1 MNSLTQR
8 AKRVLSPTS
17 LEPLGLEVE
26 RADGVYLFDP
36 NGKKYIDL
44 ISGISVSNIGHGNS
58 VVKHAIVDQ
67 LEKNAHVMVYGEM
80 MLPTQV
86 EFAEYL
92 TSLLP
97 KGLDSVY
104 FVNSGSEAVE
114 GAMKL
119 AKRFTGR
126 QNILSLNKAYHGSS
140 HGALSLMGDEYFKAP
155 FRPLLPGISQ
165 IEANS
170 IDDLSFID
178 ENTAAVFMEPI
189 QGEAGINILTK
200 EYLMA
205 ASQRCKEVGALL
217 VFDEIQTGIG
227 RTGPL
232 FNFQLIDVVPD
243 VLLTSKALGGGLP
256 LGAFISSTEIMSC
269 FAEDPVLGHI
279 TTFGG
284 NPICCVAAN
293 AALKFLVESKLMD
306 EVPSKET
313 LIRQKLQHAEI
324 LEIRGTG
331 LLLAAQF
338 KSAKFLQ
345 SVIDR
350 AIELGVVTDW
360 FLFCD
365 SAMRIAPPLT
375 ITMNELENA
384 CDIIIQAI
392 NDQA

>member
-1 MNSLTQR
+1 MNSLTHR

-17 LEPLGLEVE
+17 VEPLGLEVE
-26 RADGVYLFDP
+26 RADGVHLYDP
-36 NGKKYIDL
+36 SGKKYFDL
-44 ISGISVSNIGHGNS
+44 ISGISVSNIGHGNPA
-58 VVKHAIVDQ
+58 VKQAIIDQ
-67 LEKNAHVMVYGEM
+67 LERNTHIMVYGEM
-80 MLPTQV
+80 MLPSQV

-92 TSLLP
+92 TSFLP
-97 KGLDSVY
+97 DGLDSVY
-104 FVNSGSEAVE
+104 YVNSGSEAVE

-119 AKRFTGR
+119 SKRYTGR
-126 QNILSLNKAYHGSS
+126 QNIISLKKAYHGSS
-140 HGALSLMGDEYFKAP
+140 HGALSLMGDEYFKAA
-155 FRPLLPGISQ
+155 FRPLLPGVSQ

-170 IDDLSFID
+170 FEDLNHINED
-178 ENTAAVFMEPI
+178 TAAVFMEPI

-200 EYLMA
+200 EYLLA
-205 ASQRCKEVGALL
+205 VSKRCKAFGTLL
-217 VFDEIQTGIG
+217 IFDEIQTGIG

-232 FNFQLIDVVPD
+232 FNFQSVGVVPD

-256 LGAFISSTEIMSC
+256 LGAFISSREIMAC

-284 NPICCVAAN
+284 NPVCCAAAN
-293 AALKFLVESKLMD
+293 ASLKFLVESNHMA
-306 EVPSKET
+306 EVPAKEA
-313 LIRQKLQHAEI
+313 LVRQKLQHTEV

-338 KSAKFLQ
+338 KSAEYLQ

-350 AIELGVVTDW
+350 ALQLGVVTDW

-375 ITMNELENA
+375 ISMEELESA

-392 NDQA
+392 NDQG

>member
-1 MNSLTQR
+1 MKSLSHR

-17 LEPLGLEVE
+17 LEPLGLEVS
-26 RADGVYLFDP
+26 RAEGVNLFDP
-36 NGKKYIDL
+36 SGKKYIDL
-44 ISGISVSNIGHGNS
+44 ISGISVSNLGHGNAAI
-58 VVKHAIVDQ
+58 KRAIVDQ
-67 LEKNAHVMVYGEM
+67 LDLNTHVMVYGEM

-86 EFAEYL
+86 ELAEYL

-97 KGLDSVY
+97 AGLDAVY

-126 QNILSLNKAYHGSS
+126 QTILSLNKAYHGSS
-140 HGALSLMGDEYFKAP
+140 HGALSLMGDEYFKAAY
-155 FRPLLPGISQ
+155 RPLLPGVSQ
-165 IEANS
+165 INPNS
-170 IDDLSFID
+170 FEDLHLIDQ
-178 ENTAAVFMEPI
+178 NTAAVFIEPI
-189 QGEAGINILTK
+189 QGEAGINVLSQ
-200 EYLMA
+200 EYLVA
-205 ASQRCKEVGALL
+205 VSDRCKEVGALL

-227 RTGPL
+227 RTGTL
-232 FNFQLIDVVPD
+232 FNFQSLNVAPD

-256 LGAFISSTEIMSC
+256 LGAFISSTEIMGC
-269 FAEDPVLGHI
+269 FAENPVLGHI

-293 AALKFLVESKLMD
+293 AALKFLVESDLMAK
-306 EVPSKET
+306 VPEKEN
-313 LIRQKLQHAEI
+313 LIRQKLQHTEI
-324 LEIRGTG
+324 LEIRGMG

-338 KSAKFLQ
+338 KSAEFLQ

-350 AIELGVVTDW
+350 ALELGVVTDW

-375 ITMNELENA
+375 ISLEELENS

-392 NDQA
+392 NEQP